1 MSRPRVLI
9 VEDSPTQ
16 AFQLSLLLQ
25 EAGFD
30 VVTAGDAEA
39 GYARL
44 TQQPFDAVLS
54 DLLLP
59 GASGFEL
66 CRRIKADSQHRQTPV
81 IILTSECDPL
91 NVLRGLEAGA
101 DDFMT
106 KDHASA
112 EIIGRL
118 RRTMEAQTATGAA
131 PEKAAEAAAPT
142 RSVVFL
148 GAPFEIAAG
157 RDQLLNVL
165 LSAFE
170 DVVYLNRR
178 YEESLE
184 ALRRLSE
191 QLRHSVQAEQQTLAR
206 FKDAESR
213 LIQAEKLSSLGKMV
227 AGIAHEINN
236 PLAFTSTNVTV
247 LKRDT
252 GALHELIGLY
262 RQADELLASQRPEL
276 MARILTLAEDMDL
289 PYTLGNLEG
298 LLCRTHEGLARI
310 ERIVRGLRNFAR
322 LDESEQKDADLNEGI
337 ASTTDLLHGEALQHG
352 VAIELSLTPLPI
364 MTCYPAKIN
373 QLLFNVI
380 TNAIEACPVGG
391 VVTVQ
396 SQATSA
402 GAEIRIADTGVG
414 IAPAIRDKV
423 FDPFF
428 TTKPPGKGIGLG
440 LSISYA
446 IVHEHGGSITF
457 DTAVGKGTTFTIA
470 IPRDRTASIAT

>member
-1 MSRPRVLI
+1 MSMPRVLI

-25 EAGFD
+25 EAGFE
-30 VVTAGDAEA
+30 VVSAGDAEE

-44 TQQPFDAVLS
+44 TQEPFDAVLS

-59 GASGFEL
+59 GESGFDL
-66 CRRIKADSQHRQTPV
+66 CRRIKADPQRRQTPV

-106 KDHASA
+106 KDHDSD
-112 EIIGRL
+112 EIVGRL
-118 RRTMEAQTATGAA
+118 RRTVQGVGERPTQATQAA
-131 PEKAAEAAAPT
+131 SPT
-142 RSVVFL
+142 RRVVFL

-170 DVVYLNRR
+170 DVVHLNRR

-191 QLRHSVQAEQQTLAR
+191 QLRHSVHAEQQALAR

-213 LIQAEKLSSLGKMV
+213 LVQAEKLSSLGKMV

-247 LKRDT
+247 LQRDT
-252 GALHELIGLY
+252 GALHDMLSLY

-276 MARILTLAEDMDL
+276 MVRILTLAEDMDL
-289 PYTLGNLEG
+289 PYTLDNLDG

-322 LDESEQKDADLNEGI
+322 LDESELKEADLNEGI
-337 ASTTDLLHGEALQHG
+337 ESTTDLLRGEALQRG
-352 VAIELSLTPLPI
+352 VALELSLAQLPI
-364 MTCYPAKIN
+364 LTCYPAKIN
-373 QLLFNVI
+373 QMLFNVM

-391 VVTVQ
+391 GVTVQ
-396 SQATSA
+396 SLATA
-402 GAEIRIADTGVG
+402 EGVEIRIADTGVG
-414 IAPAIRDKV
+414 IDPAIRDKV

-446 IVHEHGGSITF
+446 IVHEHGGRITF
-457 DTAVGKGTTFTIA
+457 ESALGKGTTFTIA
-470 IPRDRTASIAT
+470 IPLERKASAGT

>member
-1 MSRPRVLI
+1 MSTPRVLM

-16 AFQLSLLLQ
+16 AFQLSLMLQ

-30 VVTAGDAEA
+30 VVTAGDAEE

-44 TQQPFDAVLS
+44 TGEPFDAVLS
-54 DLLLP
+54 DLMLP
-59 GASGFEL
+59 GESGFDL
-66 CRRIKADSQHRQTPV
+66 CRRIKADPQQRQIPV

-106 KDHASA
+106 KDHAAA
-112 EIIGRL
+112 EIVGRL
-118 RRTMEAQTATGAA
+118 RRTMQAQKAPATQ
-131 PEKAAEAAAPT
+131 
-142 RSVVFL
+142 RVVFL

-157 RDQLLNVL
+157 REQLLNVL

-170 DVVYLNRR
+170 DVVHLNRR

-191 QLRHSVQAEQQTLAR
+191 QLRHSVHAEQQTLAR
-206 FKDAESR
+206 FKEAESR
-213 LIQAEKLSSLGKMV
+213 LMQAEKLSSLGKMV

-247 LKRDT
+247 LERDT
-252 GALHELIGLY
+252 GALHDMLDLY
-262 RQADELLASQRPEL
+262 RQADELLATHRPEL
-276 MARILTLAEDMDL
+276 MVRILALAEDMDL

-298 LLCRTHEGLARI
+298 LLGRTHEGLARI
-310 ERIVRGLRNFAR
+310 ERIVQGLRNFAR
-322 LDESEQKDADLNEGI
+322 LDESEQKDANLNDGI
-337 ASTTDLLHGEALQHG
+337 ESTTDLLHGEALQRG
-352 VAIELSLTPLPI
+352 VALELSLAPLPI
-364 MTCYPAKIN
+364 MACYPAKIN
-373 QLLFNVI
+373 QMLFNVI

-396 SQATSA
+396 SLATPE
-402 GAEIRIADTGVG
+402 GVEIRIADTGVG
-414 IAPAIRDKV
+414 IDPAIRNKV

-446 IVHEHGGSITF
+446 IVHEHGGRITF
-457 DTAVGKGTTFTIA
+457 ETSLGKGTTFTIT
-470 IPRDRTASIAT
+470 IPLERKASAAT

>member
-1 MSRPRVLI
+1 MLI

-39 GYARL
+39 GHARL

-66 CRRIKADSQHRQTPV
+66 CRRIKADPQLRPTPV

-112 EIIGRL
+112 EIVGRL
-118 RRTMEAQTATGAA
+118 RRTLTAQMGVSTAP
-131 PEKAAEAAAPT
+131 PEKAAQAASPA

-148 GAPFEIAAG
+148 GAPFQIAAG

-165 LSAFE
+165 LSAFD

-191 QLRHSVQAEQQTLAR
+191 QLRHSVQAEQQALAR

-213 LIQAEKLSSLGKMV
+213 LVQAEKLSSLGKMV
-227 AGIAHEINN
+227 AGLAHEINN

-252 GALHELIGLY
+252 GALHELIALY
-262 RQADELLASQRPEL
+262 RQADELLARQRPEL
-276 MARILTLAEDMDL
+276 MTRILTLAG
-289 PYTLGNLEG
+289 LG
-298 LLCRTHEGLARI
+298 
-310 ERIVRGLRNFAR
+310 V
-322 LDESEQKDADLNEGI
+322 
-337 ASTTDLLHGEALQHG
+337 
-352 VAIELSLTPLPI
+352 
-364 MTCYPAKIN
+364 
-373 QLLFNVI
+373 
-380 TNAIEACPVGG
+380 
-391 VVTVQ
+391 
-396 SQATSA
+396 
-402 GAEIRIADTGVG
+402 
-414 IAPAIRDKV
+414 APAIRDKV

-446 IVHEHGGSITF
+446 IVHDHRGSITF
-457 DTAVGKGTTFTIA
+457 DTAVGKRTTFTIA